1 MRHIRAMERK
11 TIIEAQKM
19 NEAVTDAVIVGLVGE
34 VIETYGL
41 GSTLLESEITKTEI
55 ARLAR
60 SLGVGVSGSLNTIA
74 NRLDSN
80 RIIVLSPTNKATQYG
95 SKTIHHT
102 ATKNGPT
109 GDLSFRRHV
118 REPGYMA
125 EGTRYDQMNTLRGI
139 DRGLHLEDRDVCP
152 RCDPVTIPLNTT
164 TCRKCGLDTFGMTV
178 RTVRRPTTFNHTEAG
193 NFVVLCKN
201 RGSPASVRR
210 NRYICTVAS
219 VEFQKNAANRTKT
232 GGARNYF
239 HLTPMIAWVDTMN
252 MEHDPIFGDNDE
264 ALMWVYVD
272 NEILREGGYQ

>member
-1 MRHIRAMERK
+1 MERS

-19 NEAVTDAVIVGLVGE
+19 NEAVTNAVIVGMVEE

-41 GSTLLESEITKTEI
+41 GSILLESEITKTEM

-60 SLGVGVSGSLNTIA
+60 SIGVGVSGSLSTIA
-74 NRLDSN
+74 NRVDSQ
-80 RIIVLSPTNKATQYG
+80 RIMVLSPTNKATKHG
-95 SKTIHHT
+95 IKTIHHT

-125 EGTRYDQMNTLRGI
+125 EGTRYNQMNTYRGV
-139 DRGLHLEDRDVCP
+139 DNGLHLEDRDVCP

-164 TCRKCGLDTFGMTV
+164 RCRECGLDTFGMTV

-219 VEFQKNAANRTKT
+219 VEFQKAAANRTKT

-239 HLTPMIAWVDTMN
+239 HLTPMLAWVDSMN
-252 MEHDPIFGDNDE
+252 MTHDPIFGDNYE

-272 NEILREGGYQ
+272 NEILRDGGFQ